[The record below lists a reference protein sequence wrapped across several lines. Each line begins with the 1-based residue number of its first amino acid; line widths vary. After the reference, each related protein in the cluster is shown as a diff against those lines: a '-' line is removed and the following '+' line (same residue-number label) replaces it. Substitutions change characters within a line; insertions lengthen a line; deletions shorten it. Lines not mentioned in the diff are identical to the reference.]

1 MKIVDR
7 TDWKNTP
14 ALVALLCSLAG
25 KISLFNPASTS
36 LCDGTESRG
45 ETVQV
50 RTRIKKP
57 FKLQAHISQIS
68 VLVIDI
74 IFI

>member
-1 MKIVDR
+1 M
-7 TDWKNTP
+7 
-14 ALVALLCSLAG
+14 G
-25 KISLFNPASTS
+25 NPASTS

-57 FKLQAHISQIS
+57 FKLTLAKFQY
-68 VLVIDI
+68 
-74 IFI
+74 